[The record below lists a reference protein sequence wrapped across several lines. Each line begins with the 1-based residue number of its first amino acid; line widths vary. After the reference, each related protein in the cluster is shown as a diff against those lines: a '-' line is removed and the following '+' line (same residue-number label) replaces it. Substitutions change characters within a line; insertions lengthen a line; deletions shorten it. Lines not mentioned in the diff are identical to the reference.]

1 MVDRQPARVDGQRAE
16 HGAVGDAERLER
28 GGAGVGVGGED
39 LDVVRGLGDPS
50 LHERP
55 RKALHCPS
63 LPVPDPYDRAMPELH
78 TFVIFAAASA
88 AFLAVPGPSV
98 IYIVS
103 RSLAEGRTAGIV
115 SALGIQAGGLVHV
128 DRGDDR
134 GVGAAGLLGDRV
146 QRRQVRRRRVPD
158 LPRHPQAARAATR
171 TAEGAGGPVPRKQLF
186 WQGVVVNSLNPK
198 TALFFL
204 AFLPQFV
211 DPDRGA
217 VAPQVLALGVLF
229 LVLATLSDSTYAL
242 VAGSVRGWLGERRR
256 TLARVS
262 GFSYVGLGVLAALS
276 PASNSSAQELMQ

>member
-1 MVDRQPARVDGQRAE
+1 
-16 HGAVGDAERLER
+16 
-28 GGAGVGVGGED
+28 
-39 LDVVRGLGDPS
+39 
-50 LHERP
+50 
-55 RKALHCPS
+55 
-63 LPVPDPYDRAMPELH
+63 MPEAH
-78 TFVIFAAASA
+78 TFLIFAVASA

-128 DRGDDR
+128 IAATIGVSALLASSATAFSIVKYAGAAYLIYR
-134 GVGAAGLLGDRV
+134 GVRRLREPDHPADGAD
-146 QRRQVRRRRVPD
+146 
-158 LPRHPQAARAATR
+158 
-171 TAEGAGGPVPRKQLF
+171 GAVPRKRLF

-217 VAPQVLALGVLF
+217 VAPQVMALGVLF

-256 TLARVS
+256 TITRVS
-262 GFSYVGLGVLAALS
+262 GVSYVGLGVLAALS